1 MGNAFM
7 CNILKNK
14 IFLSALFCGLMLINP
29 NTWAEI
35 RLGVTAIRG
44 ELQTLKRWEALG
56 TYLTEEIKQPVKI
69 IALTNDSLIETAAQD
84 NVDFVLITPVGMV
97 LLMEKHQYIPL
108 ATLNTLSGTQFAGV
122 IVSKKGSGIKISE
135 DLKGKK
141 VISMQQSTSAGAYLF
156 QTYHLK
162 MQGIDPHKDFAS
174 FKQGKNQDD
183 LIMGVKI
190 GLFDAAFVR
199 SGILESLE
207 KAGKIKIED
216 FEIVDQREDAGFPHL
231 HTTILYPEFCLS
243 AKPSLDPQLILA
255 MKQAVL
261 KLNSDHH
268 AAKTAEIKGFVEP
281 ISYEPI
287 KILLQTLKI
296 EPFN

>member
-1 MGNAFM
+1 MHNL
-7 CNILKNK
+7 LKNK
-14 IFLSALFCGLMLINP
+14 IFLSVFLSSLIFINSQ
-29 NTWAEI
+29 TWAEI

-44 ELQTLKRWEALG
+44 ELQALKRWEAFG
-56 TYLTEEIKQPVKI
+56 QYLTEEIKQPVKI
-69 IALTNDSLIETAAQD
+69 LALTNESLIETAAQGQLEFAL
-84 NVDFVLITPVGMV
+84 VTPVAIV
-97 LLMEKHQYIPL
+97 LLMEKYQYLPV

-122 IVSKKGSGIKISE
+122 IVSKKGSGIKTSE

-141 VISMQQSTSAGAYLF
+141 VISMSHTTGAGGYLF
-156 QTYHLK
+156 QLYHLK
-162 MQGIDPHKDFAS
+162 MKGIDPYKDFAS
-174 FKQGKNQDD
+174 FKKGKNQDD

-207 KAGKIKIED
+207 KAGKIKIDD
-216 FEIVDQREDAGFPHL
+216 FDIVDQREDAGFPYV

-243 AKPSLDPQLILA
+243 ANPSVDPQLIFEI
-255 MKQAVL
+255 KQAVL
-261 KLNSDHH
+261 KLTPEHQ
-268 AAKTAEIKGFVEP
+268 AAQTAEIRGFVEP
-281 ISYEPI
+281 VSYEPV

>member
-1 MGNAFM
+1 M

-14 IFLSALFCGLMLINP
+14 TFFGALFLSIMLINA
-29 NTWAEI
+29 TAWAEI

-56 TYLTEEIKQPVKI
+56 KYLSEEIKQPVKI
-69 IALTNDSLIETAAQD
+69 IALTSNSLIETALQG
-84 NVDFVLITPVGMV
+84 NLDFVLNTPVGTV
-97 LLMEKHQYIPL
+97 LLVEKNQYIPL
-108 ATLNTLSGTQFAGV
+108 ATLNTLSGTQLAGV
-122 IVSKKGSGIKISE
+122 IISKQGSGIKTSE

-141 VISMQQSTSAGAYLF
+141 VISMQQSTGAGGYLF
-156 QTYHLK
+156 QVYHLK
-162 MQGIDPHKDFAS
+162 MKGIDPHKDFAS
-174 FKQGKNQDD
+174 FKEGKNQDD
-183 LIMGVKI
+183 LVMGVKI

-207 KAGKIKIED
+207 KIGKIKIED
-216 FEIVDQREDAGFPHL
+216 FEIVDQREDVGFPHL
-231 HTTILYPEFCLS
+231 HTTILFPEFCFS
-243 AKPSLDPQLILA
+243 AKPSLDPQLIST
-255 MKQAVL
+255 MKQALL
-261 KLNSDHH
+261 KLTSEHL

-296 EPFN
+296 EPF